1 MGNAKPRHRRTT
13 ASRDVLRAT
22 LPLVSA
28 RQNKTKSLLLRN
40 DVYLQS
46 SIEAKDQILTALT
59 T

>member
-1 MGNAKPRHRRTT
+1 MQSNDIGERQPREMPC
-13 ASRDVLRAT
+13 VL
-22 LPLVSA
+22 LFHFLLLSA

-46 SIEAKDQILTALT
+46 SIEAKAQIPTALT